1 MAIVIDGK
9 SISEKILKTL
19 AKKIKKNQ
27 LRLKLA
33 VVLVGND
40 SVSKI
45 FVKEKE
51 KACQKVGIDFL
62 FFQFSPKISQKEIE
76 KKIEEIS
83 KRSDI
88 KGIVVQLPL
97 PKTLNREKILDKI
110 PLEKDVDVLT
120 SLGTGK
126 FYNNSLS
133 IIPPVVKSVE
143 TIFKN
148 YRLSLKNKNIVLIGA
163 GHLVGAPLALWL
175 LKKKASFTLIEKF
188 NKDISFYT
196 KKADII
202 ISGIGKENF
211 ITKKMVKKGVV
222 VIDIGNCYKKNKIK
236 GDVDFENVKKV
247 ARIITPVPSGIGPIT
262 VACLLENLV
271 EINLIKNKKNI

>member
-120 SLGTGK
+120 SLGIGK

-148 YRLSLKNKNIVLIGA
+148 YHLSLKNKNIVLIGA

-196 KKADII
+196 KKADVI

-211 ITKKMVKKGVV
+211 ITKEMVKKGVV
-222 VIDIGNCYKKNKIK
+222 IIDVGNCYRRNKIK

-247 ARIITPVPSGIGPIT
+247 ARIITPVPGGIGPIT

-271 EINLIKNKKNI
+271 EINLIKNKK